1 MGLGGEWVTRVE
13 PPGTPGAL
21 QEETRSSRP
30 RAGGD
35 GAGTR
40 RDSPSQAPAH
50 PSPSARGKHARL
62 WHFCHHHGTRTA
74 THRKGRR
81 PRSGAPRRPH
91 YPPHAG
97 NEPRLQLATRTRP
110 EARCPQPPRAGSPW
124 SAVQSGRRGARV
136 ATARICQ
143 KGLLRGRGTRCPLR
157 EEEQRRAALLGGSI
171 PKCLRGHRD
180 DRRAGPAS
188 DRSRGSGGLA
198 SDPGC
203 DCWLGHRQPGDLG
216 PPPEAQDGPGTEG
229 DRVTWVRET
238 GSVVLGTWA
247 AARQKEQSLILY

>member
-1 MGLGGEWVTRVE
+1 MGHEGGA
-13 PPGTPGAL
+13 PGDTWGAPGRDTEL
-21 QEETRSSRP
+21 
-30 RAGGD
+30 AGGD
-35 GAGTR
+35 AAGTR
-40 RDSPSQAPAH
+40 RDGPSQAPAH

-136 ATARICQ
+136 TTARICQ
-143 KGLLRGRGTRCPLR
+143 KGLLRGRGTRCPLG
-157 EEEQRRAALLGGSI
+157 EEEQRRAVLLGEEH
-171 PKCLRGHRD
+171 PQVL
-180 DRRAGPAS
+180 AGPQ
-188 DRSRGSGGLA
+188 R
-198 SDPGC
+198 
-203 DCWLGHRQPGDLG
+203 
-216 PPPEAQDGPGTEG
+216 
-229 DRVTWVRET
+229 
-238 GSVVLGTWA
+238 
-247 AARQKEQSLILY
+247 

>member
-35 GAGTR
+35 AAGTR
-40 RDSPSQAPAH
+40 QDGPSQAPAL

-62 WHFCHHHGTRTA
+62 RHFCHHHRTRTA

-110 EARCPQPPRAGSPW
+110 EARCSQPPRAGSPW
-124 SAVQSGRRGARV
+124 SAVQSGCRGARV

-143 KGLLRGRGTRCPLR
+143 KGLLRGRGTRCPLG

-198 SDPGC
+198 SDPGVTAG
-203 DCWLGHRQPGDLG
+203 WATASRATSG
-216 PPPEAQDGPGTEG
+216 PHLRPRMAPAQKGT
-229 DRVTWVRET
+229 
-238 GSVVLGTWA
+238 A
-247 AARQKEQSLILY
+247 

>member
-1 MGLGGEWVTRVE
+1 MNGSRGWSPRGHLGRSRRRHGAPVPGLAGTRPGLGETVRARRPPTPPPAPAGNMPVCGISVTTTERGRPPTGREGAPGPGPHVARTTLHTPGTSRGSSSPRARAPKRGVHN
-13 PPGTPGAL
+13 PPGPGHPGAL
-21 QEETRSSRP
+21 SSLGAVEQESR
-30 RAGGD
+30 
-35 GAGTR
+35 
-40 RDSPSQAPAH
+40 
-50 PSPSARGKHARL
+50 RL
-62 WHFCHHHGTRTA
+62 EFA
-74 THRKGRR
+74 RKGYSEGEALDA
-81 PRSGAPRRPH
+81 PSEKRS
-91 YPPHAG
+91 
-97 NEPRLQLATRTRP
+97 
-110 EARCPQPPRAGSPW
+110 
-124 SAVQSGRRGARV
+124 
-136 ATARICQ
+136 
-143 KGLLRGRGTRCPLR
+143 R
-157 EEEQRRAALLGGSI
+157 EERLCWGGSI

>member
-1 MGLGGEWVTRVE
+1 MGHEGGA
-13 PPGTPGAL
+13 PGDTWGAPGGDTELPSPRWQGRGRDSARRSEPGARPPL
-21 QEETRSSRP
+21 PQRPRETRPSVAFLSPP
-30 RAGGD
+30 RNED
-35 GAGTR
+35 GHPQEGKAPPVRGPTSPALPSTR
-40 RDSPSQAPAH
+40 RERAEAPARH
-50 PSPSARGKHARL
+50 
-62 WHFCHHHGTRTA
+62 
-74 THRKGRR
+74 
-81 PRSGAPRRPH
+81 
-91 YPPHAG
+91 
-97 NEPRLQLATRTRP
+97 
-110 EARCPQPPRAGSPW
+110 ARCPQPPRAGSPW
-124 SAVQSGRRGARV
+124 SAVQSGRCGARV

-143 KGLLRGRGTRCPLR
+143 KGLLRGRGTRCPLG

>member
-1 MGLGGEWVTRVE
+1 MNGSRGWSPRGHLGRSRTRH
-13 PPGTPGAL
+13 GAPVPAL
-21 QEETRSSRP
+21 
-30 RAGGD
+30 
-35 GAGTR
+35 AGTR
-40 RDSPSQAPAH
+40 PGLGETVRARRPPTPPPAPA
-50 PSPSARGKHARL
+50 GTHARL
-62 WHFCHHHGTRTA
+62 RHFCHHHRTRTA

-143 KGLLRGRGTRCPLR
+143 KGLLRGRGTRCPLG

-203 DCWLGHRQPGDLG
+203 DYWLGHRQPGDLG

-229 DRVTWVRET
+229 DHVTWVRET